1 MAGGRG
7 VFPERQHEADLC
19 VVGGGMAGLSAALS
33 AARHGARVVLMH
45 DRPVLGGNASS
56 EIRVHVCGA
65 DRQGGI
71 DHVRE
76 TGIVEE
82 IRLDNLCR
90 NPTKSFAVWDAVL
103 YEKALAEE
111 NLTLLLNCTCQDAEM
126 ASAGGSGGAGRI
138 ASVTGWQL
146 TTQTYHTVR
155 AALFADCSGD
165 AILAPLTGAEFR
177 VGREGQGEF
186 GESFAPERADRRT
199 MGMTC
204 WFMARE
210 HDAPQPFDP
219 PAWARRFQRCDEL
232 PYGEGCCKAHAL
244 RMGYWWIELG
254 GEADSIHDTERLRD
268 ELLPIAY
275 GVWDHLKNHCPHNRD
290 LAANWAIEW
299 VNFLPG
305 KRESRRYVGD
315 YLLTQNDLAAGGQ
328 FDDVVAYGGWTMDDH
343 HPAGFRAV
351 ELGEKA
357 TIFHGCPS
365 PYGIPYRCL
374 YSRNVENLF
383 VGGRCISATH
393 MALSSTRVMATCSV
407 MAQAMGTAA
416 AMAVRLGTGP
426 RGVGEHVKALQ
437 QALLRD
443 DCYLP
448 GVARELSEL
457 NASADLT
464 ASRGDGRSVRD
475 GIARQVGD
483 EPHCWVHS
491 PGDWIAYGFGRPRP
505 VAEVSLALDSDM
517 TSDPQMHFTGGG
529 KHPPFVPPPVLPK
542 AFRVEGLAGGEWA
555 PLVEAGDNRQRFVRV
570 PVGREMEGVRYT
582 LTATRGADQTRLYAF
597 YVD

>member
-1 MAGGRG
+1 MPAKQP
-7 VFPERQHEADLC
+7 FPVEAHEADFC
-19 VVGGGMAGLSAALS
+19 VVGGGMAGLTAAIT
-33 AARHGARVVLMH
+33 AARHGASVVLMH

-56 EIRVHVCGA
+56 EVRVHVCGA

-71 DHVRE
+71 AHVRE
-76 TGIVEE
+76 TGLIEE
-82 IRLDNLCR
+82 IRLENLCR
-90 NPTKSFAVWDAVL
+90 NPSMSFAIWDAVL

-111 NLTLLLNCTCQDAEM
+111 NLTLLLNCTCQKARL
-126 ASAGGSGGAGRI
+126 ARSKGPGQARRI
-138 ASVTGWQL
+138 AAVTGWQL

-155 AALFADCSGD
+155 AKLFADCSGD
-165 AILAPLTGAEFR
+165 AVLAPLTGAEVR
-177 VGREGQGEF
+177 LGREGRQEF
-186 GESFAPERADRRT
+186 GESFAPEQPDRRT

-210 HDAPQPFDP
+210 HAAPQPYTP
-219 PAWARRFQRCDEL
+219 PAWARRFERCEEL
-232 PYGEGCCKAHAL
+232 PYGEGYCKAHAL

-254 GEADSIHDTERLRD
+254 GEDDSIRDTERLRD

-275 GVWDHLKNHCPHNRD
+275 GVWDHIKNHCPHNRD
-290 LAANWAIEW
+290 LAANWALEW

-315 YLLTQNDLAAGGQ
+315 HVLTQNDLAGGGA
-328 FDDVVAYGGWTMDDH
+328 FEDVVAYGGWTMDDH

-351 ELGEKA
+351 ELGKKP
-357 TIFHGCPS
+357 TIFHPCPS

-393 MALSSTRVMATCSV
+393 MALSSTRVQATCSA
-407 MAQAMGTAA
+407 MAQATGTAA
-416 AMAVRLGTGP
+416 AMAAAKGVGP
-426 RGVGEHVKALQ
+426 RAVGEAIGTLQ

-457 NASADLT
+457 NASAALT
-464 ASRGDGRSVRD
+464 ASRGDPAPVRD
-475 GIARQVGD
+475 GVGRQVGD
-483 EPHCWVHS
+483 DAHCWVHA
-491 PGDWIAYGFGRPRP
+491 PGDWIAYEFGPPRQ

-517 TSDPQMHFTGGG
+517 TADPQMHFTGGG
-529 KHPPFVPPPVLPK
+529 RRPPFVPPAVLPK
-542 AFRVEGLAGGEWA
+542 AFRLEGFDGRDWS
-555 PLVEAGDNRQRFVRV
+555 PLIEVADNHQRFVRV
-570 PVGREMEGVRYT
+570 PVGRELAGVRYT
-582 LTATRGADQTRLYAF
+582 LTATRGAEETRLYAF
-597 YVD
+597 HVD